1 MCEPFCVPMLLSAY
15 AGLSND
21 DASMCS
27 GLGSVMG
34 CWESHRFPFVM
45 IPGHEMFRVGWYDY
59 RWSNYPCAG
68 SRGCFLWL
76 THCLFC

>member
-1 MCEPFCVPMLLSAY
+1 MLSSLSGLVGLGPGRVCEPFCVPMLLSVY

-34 CWESHRFPFVM
+34 CWESPRFPFVM
-45 IPGHEMFRVGWYDY
+45 IPGHEIFRVGWYDY
-59 RWSNYPCAG
+59 W
-68 SRGCFLWL
+68 
-76 THCLFC
+76 